1 MELLI
6 NIDGKTK
13 SIEISEEQTIL
24 EQIDHLDI
32 PYSCL
37 EGHCGTCV
45 CRLVSGEV
53 DMQDSLALTDKE
65 VENGYILTCQ
75 SYAKTDVE
83 IEFI

>member
-6 NIDGKTK
+6 TIDGSTK
-13 SIEISEEQTIL
+13 SLEISEEQTIL

-32 PYSCL
+32 PHSCL

-45 CRLVSGEV
+45 CRLISGEV
-53 DMQDSLALTDKE
+53 DMKDSLALTDKE

-75 SYAKTDVE
+75 SYAKTD
-83 IEFI
+83 IELEF

>member
-1 MELLI
+1 MKLI
-6 NIDGKTK
+6 VSIDNTSK
-13 SIEISEEQTIL
+13 SIEISKDQTIL

-65 VENGYILTCQ
+65 FENGYILTCQ

>member
-1 MELLI
+1 
-6 NIDGKTK
+6 
-13 SIEISEEQTIL
+13 
-24 EQIDHLDI
+24 
-32 PYSCL
+32 
-37 EGHCGTCV
+37 V